1 MSPPKL
7 VIAGLLCVVGV
18 KAAAVLMPTLTDG
31 IARSGQ
37 AFAAEEALPAQ
48 PAAKSI
54 IDAPVCES
62 SDAIVAA
69 IAEERELLN
78 RQRQEMADRE
88 AEAQLAEDSLRAERE
103 RLATLRDAIE
113 GQIARV
119 EEAYNQDLTKLVAL
133 YQNMKPEIAS
143 GIMDEMDIETATL
156 VLSAMPE
163 RDAAQI
169 LGKLNLNRA
178 RAISKIILERSRLPG
193 DQNLSGL
200 KLQ

>member
-1 MSPPKL
+1 M
-7 VIAGLLCVVGV
+7 
-18 KAAAVLMPTLTDG
+18 
-31 IARSGQ
+31 
-37 AFAAEEALPAQ
+37 
-48 PAAKSI
+48 
-54 IDAPVCES
+54 
-62 SDAIVAA
+62 
-69 IAEERELLN
+69 
-78 RQRQEMADRE
+78 
-88 AEAQLAEDSLRAERE
+88 
-103 RLATLRDAIE
+103 
-113 GQIARV
+113 